1 MTNSH
6 RCIFHRL
13 WRDKCCCSVMEAMW
27 LCLLLI
33 VHVPEKEHGFWILW
47 SDVKLL
53 KWNPNKP
60 NITFASYTYW
70 IWTVIHVV
78 TGSLKTPRGLCN
90 IFFVWT
96 LKQKLNQNK
105 QIEGN
110 PLLTLTFSI
119 VLVAQDVPI
128 WTIQSLRLQNLS
140 KNDGVLRGVDENDE
154 HKTHAKTA
162 K

>member
-1 MTNSH
+1 MDGGLYSDWITQDTE
-6 RCIFHRL
+6 R
-13 WRDKCCCSVMEAMW
+13 
-27 LCLLLI
+27 I
-33 VHVPEKEHGFWILW
+33 VQH
-47 SDVKLL
+47 
-53 KWNPNKP
+53 
-60 NITFASYTYW
+60 
-70 IWTVIHVV
+70 
-78 TGSLKTPRGLCN
+78 

-96 LKQKLNQNK
+96 CWTLEQTLYQTR
-105 QIEGN
+105 QIQGN

-140 KNDGVLRGVDENDE
+140 KNDRVLRGVDENDE